1 MPKLRKIILG
11 SYSFTEVRTA
21 CIQGRLMFLFAKSSV
36 DLPSLETLEIG
47 HVCFQGDKNWNKNIV
62 ELKNLPELTTLVMRD
77 HVGKKAQ
84 FLSISSMLSMFYNY
98 SVDVFSKTKQVNL
111 QLGHIFNKEIRMA
124 VENCDED
131 TINQVVQA
139 IL

>member
-1 MPKLRKIILG
+1 
-11 SYSFTEVRTA
+11 
-21 CIQGRLMFLFAKSSV
+21 MFLFAKSSV